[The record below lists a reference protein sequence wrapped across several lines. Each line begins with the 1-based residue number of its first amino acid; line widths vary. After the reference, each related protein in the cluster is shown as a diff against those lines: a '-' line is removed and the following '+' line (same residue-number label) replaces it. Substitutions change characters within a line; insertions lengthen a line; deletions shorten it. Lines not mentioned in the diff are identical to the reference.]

1 MGACQSRRE
10 TEVLIRFPFCC
21 SPCLAWRSPSGN
33 GMRDL
38 DSMLLLSPLNLFTGI
53 PKRAGAIV
61 FLTLHSRQAGCN
73 SFEVRWKAGNSG

>member
-1 MGACQSRRE
+1 
-10 TEVLIRFPFCC
+10 
-21 SPCLAWRSPSGN
+21 
-33 GMRDL
+33 MRGL

-73 SFEVRWKAGNSG
+73 SFEVRWKEGNSG